1 MFARKN
7 ILNKVWNN
15 IEITEIN
22 IEELRQEIQ
31 QNIVYISCN
40 NKLFLSPLKNHFN
53 NNIVL
58 NIGSGYCFWSREILK
73 NSEEKN
79 IFLIVNLDIKEYYE
93 NNKYLMMFKHI
104 NLKTDSI
111 NFKDNTIHY
120 VYQRDMLS
128 VYNILEWENIIK
140 EIHRVLKKDGYF
152 ELVEYDITINH
163 TKIFNTIFSDI
174 FFNYLK
180 DIFKTNDY
188 VYDIDIIC
196 NKTKKIFAETKYLK
210 IQLPLYYEKKYQG
223 MCSNNYILGLYH
235 FKSQINN
242 ILKSKLNIDFDQ
254 GIKELENEW
263 DKNESYM
270 GLHIIYCKK

>member
-1 MFARKN
+1 MFTRKN

-40 NKLFLSPLKNHFN
+40 NKLFLSPLKNNN

-58 NIGSGYCFWSREILK
+58 NIGSGYCFWSREFLK
-73 NSEEKN
+73 DKENE
-79 IFLIVNLDIKEYYE
+79 IVLMVNLDIKEYYK
-93 NNKYLMMFKHI
+93 NNEYLMIFKHK
-104 NLKTDSI
+104 NLKTDNI
-111 NFKDNTIHY
+111 NFKDNTVNY

-128 VYNILEWENIIK
+128 VYNMFEWENIIK

-152 ELVEYDITINH
+152 ELVEYDITIKHN
-163 TKIFNTIFSDI
+163 KIFNKIFSDI

-196 NKTKKIFAETKYLK
+196 NKTKIIFTETKYLK
-210 IQLPLYYEKKYQG
+210 VQLPLYYEKKYRG

-235 FKSQINN
+235 FKEQINS
-242 ILKSKLNIDFDQ
+242 ILKTKFNIDFDQ

-263 DKNESYM
+263 DQNESYM
-270 GLHIIYCKK
+270 GLYIIYCKK